1 MLKIRKYALPLLL
14 SLFALCLPAA
24 GYCAD
29 TTTAQPTQTVQMS
42 LEQYNQLKMIINGQ
56 EIALEQLQSKLDRLD
71 SNSTVL
77 QTQLTQAKEQLTK
90 TKQSLTTADSSLSQA
105 NEALKQQSQSLE
117 TLTEQIKSA
126 EHKQAVV
133 KRQRDMW
140 ASAAGILLVG
150 CIVK

>member
-1 MLKIRKYALPLLL
+1 MLLLL
-14 SLFALCLPAA
+14 SLFSLCLPAV
-24 GYCAD
+24 GYCAG
-29 TTTAQPTQTVQMS
+29 TTTVQPPQTVQMS

-71 SNSTVL
+71 SNSTAL
-77 QTQLTQAKEQLTK
+77 QTQLTQAKEQLMK

-140 ASAAGILLVG
+140 AAAAGILLVG

>member
-1 MLKIRKYALPLLL
+1 MLKIRKYALLLLL

-29 TTTAQPTQTVQMS
+29 TTTAPPPQTVQMS

-71 SNSTVL
+71 SNSTAL
-77 QTQLTQAKEQLTK
+77 QTQLTQAKEQLMK
-90 TKQSLTTADSSLSQA
+90 TKRSLTTADSSLSQA

-117 TLTEQIKSA
+117 ILTEQIKSA
-126 EHKQAVV
+126 EHKQAIV

-140 ASAAGILLVG
+140 AAAAGVLLVG

>member
-1 MLKIRKYALPLLL
+1 MLEIKRSLL
-14 SLFALCLPAA
+14 SLLFCSLLWLVPVA
-24 GYCAD
+24 GYCAG
-29 TTTAQPTQTVQMS
+29 TTTVQPPQTVQMS

-71 SNSTVL
+71 SNSTAL

-90 TKQSLTTADSSLSQA
+90 TKRSLTTADSSLSQA

-140 ASAAGILLVG
+140 AAAAGALLIG
-150 CIVK
+150 LAVK

>member
-1 MLKIRKYALPLLL
+1 MLKIRKYALLLLL

-24 GYCAD
+24 GYCAES
-29 TTTAQPTQTVQMS
+29 TTAQPPQTVQMS

-56 EIALEQLQSKLDRLD
+56 EIALEQLQNKLDRLD
-71 SNSTVL
+71 SNSTAL

-126 EHKQAVV
+126 EHKHAVV

-140 ASAAGILLVG
+140 AATAGALLIG
-150 CIVK
+150 LAMK

>member
-1 MLKIRKYALPLLL
+1 MLKIRTYALLLLL

-29 TTTAQPTQTVQMS
+29 TTTVQPPQTVQMS

-71 SNSTVL
+71 SNSTAL

-90 TKQSLTTADSSLSQA
+90 TKQSLTTADSSWSQA

-117 TLTEQIKSA
+117 TLTEQIKSV

-133 KRQRDMW
+133 KGQRVLW
-140 ASAAGILLVG
+140 AAAAGMRLVG
-150 CIVK
+150 GIVK

>member
-1 MLKIRKYALPLLL
+1 MLKIRKYALLLLL

-29 TTTAQPTQTVQMS
+29 TTTAQPPQTVQMS

-71 SNSTVL
+71 SNSTAL

-126 EHKQAVV
+126 AHKQAVV

-140 ASAAGILLVG
+140 AAAAGILLVG

>member
-1 MLKIRKYALPLLL
+1 MLLLL
-14 SLFALCLPAA
+14 SLFAFCLPAA

-29 TTTAQPTQTVQMS
+29 TTTAQPPQTVQMS

-71 SNSTVL
+71 SNSTAL

-117 TLTEQIKSA
+117 TLTEQIKSV

-140 ASAAGILLVG
+140 AAAAGILLVG